1 MSGFEYLIAL
11 ASVVAG
17 LGLTR
22 ALSGF
27 AKIIHMRG
35 QVRVSDINVIWT
47 LTILLWLVSYWWFTF
62 SLTAI
67 AQWDIPLF
75 LFVLVYGAL
84 IFFLIALLFPDNL
97 EPGIDLF
104 EHFLVTRRWFF
115 GAFIGLGFVDL
126 ADVWIKL
133 SYGIPPPDTTGYS
146 IFMAAWLSV
155 GIIGAFVT
163 RRAVQRLLAYLWFVV
178 VTSNAILA
186 ISPAMPI

>member
-1 MSGFEYLIAL
+1 MTGFEYLIAL

-35 QVRVSDINVIWT
+35 LVKVSDINVIWT
-47 LTILLWLVSYWWFTF
+47 LTILLWLISYWWFTF

-84 IFFLIALLFPDNL
+84 IFFLIALLFIH
-97 EPGIDLF
+97 G
-104 EHFLVTRRWFF
+104 R
-115 GAFIGLGFVDL
+115 
-126 ADVWIKL
+126 
-133 SYGIPPPDTTGYS
+133 
-146 IFMAAWLSV
+146 
-155 GIIGAFVT
+155 
-163 RRAVQRLLAYLWFVV
+163 
-178 VTSNAILA
+178 LA
-186 ISPAMPI
+186 ISGHYRGCCDQTHCSKVARLSLVCHSHFKCNPCHISGYANLTKKVSF